1 MAVSLLAD
9 TLIVGY
15 CDIILNL
22 DTCDGSIV
30 WSNTKNTWI
39 EPFDVMKADESTTEN
54 VLVGAFAVG

>member
-30 WSNTKNTWI
+30 
-39 EPFDVMKADESTTEN
+39 
-54 VLVGAFAVG
+54 